1 MKIRKLTALIL
12 AALILMSGCAKSAT
26 ESNYQMSET
35 YDTGAGVA
43 AEATEETGG
52 EQTASESP
60 FAEYDFE
67 EKIIYSGRLEIE
79 TMEYEKTIESLETW
93 LEEKG
98 GFKDSAEYFD
108 DSRYDRYDG
117 NIDKGTRSARITVRV
132 PAENFNDFMENGG
145 NLGVVVD
152 SGIFSENVT
161 VQYND
166 RSMELESL
174 KIQHENLLKMLEK
187 TENISDML
195 AIESSLSDV
204 RWRINSIESELTNL
218 DRRIAYSTVEVN
230 IREVTRLSERES
242 ESFAV
247 QIKRAFVNGFEDY
260 GQGIKNLF
268 LSVVRNLP
276 AIITAAVLIFVIV
289 RAVKAK
295 KSRKNAKKEENT
307 EDKKSE

>member
-1 MKIRKLTALIL
+1 M
-12 AALILMSGCAKSAT
+12 
-26 ESNYQMSET
+26 
-35 YDTGAGVA
+35 
-43 AEATEETGG
+43 
-52 EQTASESP
+52 
-60 FAEYDFE
+60 
-67 EKIIYSGRLEIE
+67 
-79 TMEYEKTIESLETW
+79 
-93 LEEKG
+93 
-98 GFKDSAEYFD
+98 
-108 DSRYDRYDG
+108 
-117 NIDKGTRSARITVRV
+117 RV
-132 PAENFNDFMENGG
+132 PAESFNDFMENGG
-145 NLGVVVD
+145 NLGVVMD

-276 AIITAAVLIFVIV
+276 AIITAAILIFVIV